1 MTFIKVTERNY
12 RGNLDIDAGHNVAE
26 HHLDMVGVGGSSP
39 LGRTILLIYLS
50 PYRVILPVV
59 SSLLDRSIS
68 HVDCAELPPS
78 TIRNAT

>member
-1 MTFIKVTERNY
+1 W
-12 RGNLDIDAGHNVAE
+12 LE